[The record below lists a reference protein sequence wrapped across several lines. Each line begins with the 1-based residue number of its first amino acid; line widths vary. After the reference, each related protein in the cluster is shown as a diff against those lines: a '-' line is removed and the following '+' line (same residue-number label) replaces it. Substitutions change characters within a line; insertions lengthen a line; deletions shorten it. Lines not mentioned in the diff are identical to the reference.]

1 MIASGFR
8 KRPYWEVRMRYKLEL
23 DQDRKDAGW
32 GLHYWIVDT
41 LENKPLR
48 LLPEQQAIA
57 EMDRLNDVPSEPVA
71 IGRSQTNKGP

>member
-1 MIASGFR
+1 
-8 KRPYWEVRMRYKLEL
+8 MRYRLEL

-32 GLHYWIVDT
+32 GLFYWIVDT

-57 EMDRLNDVPSEPVA
+57 EMDRLCR
-71 IGRSQTNKGP
+71 RSP